1 MTAISKEKMERNL
14 SEFIK
19 QSWAVIEPNTPYVA
33 NWHTDLISEYLQAIN
48 NSEILRLVINIP
60 PRHMKS
66 LHTTVFYPAWTWI
79 KYPEKRF
86 IKVSYSDF
94 LSRKYNILCRDV
106 IKSPWYQHNWENRFK
121 IKEDDDRQNMFKN
134 DHHGLMYSTSTG
146 GTLIGEGGDV
156 IIVDDPQNPR
166 MVNSVIERETSIAF
180 FTNTL
185 QTRLNNPQKGAI
197 IIIMQRLHEQDLTG
211 YILSENLGY
220 HHLCLPAEA
229 EKRTIIHFPISGKQI
244 IREEGDILN
253 SERFNKTVLTNL
265 KKAMGSAQYIG
276 QFQQQPSPA
285 EGGLLKRDWWQYY
298 KQTPTQFDEIIQSW
312 DMTFKE
318 TISGSYVVGQIW
330 GRVGANKYLL
340 DQVRDRM
347 DFPTTLSAVR
357 NLSAKWPQANAKL
370 VEDKA
375 NGPAVIDALR
385 REVSGLIAVA
395 PQGSKEARVAA
406 ISPDVEAGNVHLPAS
421 NIAPWIHDFVE
432 ECTAFPKATTDD
444 QCDCMSQALLRFART
459 KPLTDDTKT
468 LFKNASLYS

>member
-1 MTAISKEKMERNL
+1 MERNL

-33 NWHTDLISEYLQAIN
+33 NWHIDLISEYLQAIN

-79 KYPEKRF
+79 KCPEKRF

-106 IKSPWYQHNWENRFK
+106 IKSPWYQHNWENQFK

-244 IREEGDILN
+244 VREEGDILN

-298 KQTPTQFDEIIQSW
+298 KQAPTQFDEVIQSW

-375 NGPAVIDALR
+375 NGPAVIDVLR

-421 NIAPWIHDFVE
+421 NIMPWIHDFVE

-444 QCDCMSQALLRFART
+444 QCDCMSQALLRFAQT
-459 KPLTDDTKT
+459 KPLTDDIKT